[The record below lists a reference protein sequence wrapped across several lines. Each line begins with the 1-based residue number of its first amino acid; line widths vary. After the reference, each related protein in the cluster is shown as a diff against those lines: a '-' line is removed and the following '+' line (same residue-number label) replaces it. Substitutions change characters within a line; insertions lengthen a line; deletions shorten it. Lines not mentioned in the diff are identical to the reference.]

1 MAGNTAILA
10 VRITGDAK
18 QGVSALDTTGRAAS
32 KLQTGMGKVGNVLKN
47 VGFGVATAGA
57 IGLGVALKKGFTRL
71 TGIENAQAKMRGLG
85 YDTKNV
91 DLIMENALS
100 SVKGTAFS
108 LDSAATT
115 AAGAV
120 AAGIK
125 PGKELEGVLGTV
137 ANSAAAAGTGM
148 DEMGGIFN
156 KVATTGKAQNDSL
169 QQVADRGIPIYQKL
183 SDQLGVTTDEVF
195 KMASQGKI
203 SFSEFESAMSSA
215 TGSVAAEMGGTTIGA
230 IDNFNAALG
239 RLGASLLEESMP
251 HLKTGITTL
260 TGWIDELEPKIAPLA
275 DAFGK
280 GLGLALEAVVG
291 WLERLD
297 FSSFDS
303 FLSSTGLTAAPA
315 AFDSIGQSMKTLA
328 PAVGELMVAL
338 PKLGPAFSSIVGA
351 GIQIVASTLQFLAR
365 NIDTIVKFLPLIIG
379 GFVAWRAAS
388 AALAQSQLA
397 VRAGEVAAAPILLAN
412 QTLRFMNVR
421 AEQQLALAKGQATAA
436 TITNNAAENA
446 GLLTRARSAAAMVAQ
461 RVALVATT
469 VATRAAAAGQWLLN
483 AAMTANPIGIVV
495 VALVALVA
503 GIIWAW
509 NNIDGFRNFI
519 TTAWEW
525 IKTTTV
531 NVFTAVVTF
540 IGNAITSIGNFF
552 TVTLPAAVQTVLTW
566 IGTNWPMIVTIIGGP
581 IGAVVAFVITHWTQI
596 KTWTVNTFNAIKTT
610 LVSISTAIVSWVV
623 GKVTGLVTSIV
634 SAWNSIRSKTT
645 AVFNLVKAAIM
656 TAFVKIVSTVAGKV
670 NEAKTKVSIAWDMIR
685 AKTLSIFAAV
695 VSTVKSKIGAVVST
709 VKSLPSK
716 AKSALGN
723 LGNLLKGSGRAL
735 IQGFITG
742 IKGMVGKVAN
752 AAKNVVNKARDFFP
766 FSPAKEGPFSGRG
779 YTTYSG
785 RALVGD
791 FAKAMTKEISSV
803 RSAADQVASAGTIAG
818 GYEIDRL
825 AVAGRPGRERPG
837 ASAPVKIDINFNS
850 VVTDRVGTAREIK
863 KILSDYD
870 VLVGAPA

>member
-32 KLQTGMGKVGNVLKN
+32 KLETGMGKVGNVLKN

-85 YDTKNV
+85 HDTKSV
-91 DLIMENALS
+91 DAIMENALS

-156 KVATTGKAQNDSL
+156 KVATTGKAQNDAL

-183 SDQLGVTTDEVF
+183 GDQLGVTTDEVF

-215 TGSVAAEMGGTTIGA
+215 TGSVAAEMGGTTMGA

-260 TGWIDELEPKIAPLA
+260 TGWIDELEPKIAPVA
-275 DAFGK
+275 DAIGK
-280 GLGLALEAVVG
+280 GLGIALEAVVG

-351 GIQIVASTLQFLAR
+351 GIQIVATTLQFLAR

-509 NNIDGFRNFI
+509 NNVEGFR
-519 TTAWEW
+519 TVVVTAWEW
-525 IKTTTV
+525 IKSATV
-531 NVFTAVVTF
+531 TVFNAVVTF

-552 TVTLPAAVQTVLTW
+552 TVTLPAAVQTVIDW
-566 IGTNWPMIVTIIGGP
+566 VGANWPLIVSIITGP
-581 IGAVVAFVITHWTQI
+581 IGALVVFIITHWNQI
-596 KTWTVNTFNAIKTT
+596 KAGTVAIFTAVKTFIVNVWNT
-610 LVSISTAIVSWVV
+610 VVSWVV
-623 GKVTGLVTSIV
+623 AKVVGFV
-634 SAWNSIRSKTT
+634 SSVINTWNNLKARTT
-645 AVFNLVKAAIM
+645 AVFNLVKAAIRN
-656 TAFVKIVSTVAGKV
+656 AFVTIVSTVAGKV
-670 NEAKTKVSIAWDMIR
+670 NEAKAKVVNAWNMIKAR
-685 AKTLSIFAAV
+685 TLSIFAAV
-695 VSTVKSKIGAVVST
+695 VSTVKSKIGLVVST
-709 VKSLPSK
+709 VQSLPGK
-716 AKSALGN
+716 AKNALGN
-723 LGNLLKGSGRAL
+723 LGNLLKSSGRAL
-735 IQGFITG
+735 IQGFING
-742 IKGMVGKVAN
+742 IKGMIG
-752 AAKNVVNKARDFFP
+752 NVTGAVKGVVSKARDFFP
-766 FSPAKEGPFSGRG
+766 FSPAKEGPFSGKG
-779 YTTYSG
+779 YTSYSG
-785 RALVGD
+785 KALVTD
-791 FAKAMTKEISSV
+791 FAKGMTREISKV
-803 RSAADQVASAGTIAG
+803 KNAANQVASAGTVSG
-818 GYEIDRL
+818 GYQIDQFN
-825 AVAGRPGRERPG
+825 AAGRTGRGSAERT
-837 ASAPVKIDINFNS
+837 PVKIEVNFNS
-850 VVTDRVGTAREIK
+850 VVTDRLGVAREIK
-863 KILSDYD
+863 RIVSEYD
-870 VLVGAPA
+870 ALVVGA